1 LAPKRWVVHDEANRD
16 HWGSWGKRTT
26 FLSVADQ
33 SEVRVSDH
41 DRERVVG
48 QIREHFAAGRLT
60 EDELS
65 ERVQAAYQ
73 ARTSKELAE
82 VRADL
87 PQLPPTPAEQRAELV
102 GRRGALQRRLLQ
114 ESGGALVL
122 FLICTVIWVAAG
134 ASGAFWPVW
143 VALVGLIPLVRN
155 GWRLYGPAPELDQVE
170 QELTQREQARY
181 DAHDRRR
188 LGR

>member
-1 LAPKRWVVHDEANRD
+1 M
-16 HWGSWGKRTT
+16 
-26 FLSVADQ
+26 ADQ
-33 SEVRVSDH
+33 SEVRVSDQ
-41 DRERVVG
+41 DRERVVRD
-48 QIREHFAAGRLT
+48 IREHFAAGRLS

-73 ARTSKELAE
+73 ARTSKELSD

-87 PQLPPTPAEQRAELV
+87 PKLPPTPAEQRAELV
-102 GRRGALQRRLLQ
+102 RRRSELQRRLLQ

-155 GWRLYGPAPELDQVE
+155 GWRLYGPAPELDQVD
-170 QELTQREQARY
+170 QELTQRRQGRY
-181 DAHDRRR
+181 DEHHRRR
-188 LGR
+188 LDR